1 METFRYSGP
10 LDIEVRRAR
19 GLGEDGRAWLWEPA
33 PPEEE
38 CAMSAIGSAD
48 PEVRVTTGRLRG
60 RIEDGVNVFRGVPFA
75 RPPVGALRLAAPVS
89 AEPWDGVREAGTF
102 GPPPPQSRLLGASA
116 ADGADGD
123 WLTVNVW
130 SPDLGAARL
139 PVMVWI
145 QGGGYMYGRSGDP
158 VFDGG
163 VLARDGVIVVTFNY
177 RVSAEGFGHFQGAPA
192 NRGLLDQV
200 AALRWVRDNIPAFG
214 GDPDQVTVFGE
225 SAGAGSIAALMV
237 MPQAAG
243 LFRRAIAQS
252 VPSVFFSAELA
263 ADIAAA
269 VAGELGLAP
278 LAGELARL
286 SPDRLI
292 DAGDAVAGKAGDCPR
307 WGLAA
312 YIQSPFAPVVDGEVL
327 PAVPWRSLA
336 DGAARDVEL
345 IVGHTRDEYRLFMAL
360 KGETGQ
366 ITAERAA
373 TALRELAP
381 DPQAYRAAYP
391 GADDER
397 LYELV
402 HSDWIF
408 RMPSVRLAETHQSHG
423 RAYLYELTWPA
434 PGMGGDALGA
444 CHGLG
449 LPLTFGNL
457 TAGVGGLLL
466 GQEPPPAAAELSA
479 RVRAAWI
486 AFATTGDP
494 GWPAYE
500 PHNRHTWVIDTEPGI
515 TAYPE
520 ETSRELWAG
529 HAFDPLTL
537 R

>member
-1 METFRYSGP
+1 
-10 LDIEVRRAR
+10 
-19 GLGEDGRAWLWEPA
+19 
-33 PPEEE
+33 
-38 CAMSAIGSAD
+38 MSANGSAD
-48 PEVRVTTGRLRG
+48 PEVRVSTGRLRG
-60 RIEDGVNVFRGVPFA
+60 RTEDGVAVFRGVPFA
-75 RPPVGALRLAAPVS
+75 RPPVGALRLAAPVP
-89 AEPWDGVREAGTF
+89 AEPWDGVREAGAF
-102 GPPPPQSRLLGASA
+102 GPPAPQSRLLGASG
-116 ADGADGD
+116 ADGGDGD

-145 QGGGYMYGRSGDP
+145 YGGGYMYGRSGDP
-158 VFDGG
+158 VFDGR

-177 RVSAEGFGHFQGAPA
+177 RLSAEGFGHFQGAPA

-200 AALRWVRDNIPAFG
+200 AALRWVHDNIAAFG
-214 GDPDQVTVFGE
+214 GDPDLVTVFGE

-252 VPSVFFSAELA
+252 VPSLFFSAELA

-269 VAGELGLAP
+269 VADELGVAP

-286 SPDRLI
+286 SPERLI
-292 DAGDAVAGKAGDCPR
+292 DAGDTVAGKMGDYPQ
-307 WGLAA
+307 WGRVA
-312 YIQSPFAPVVDGEVL
+312 YVQSLFAPVVDGEVL
-327 PAVPWRSLA
+327 PEAPWRLLA

-345 IVGHTRDEYRLFMAL
+345 IVGHNRDEYRLFML
-360 KGETGQ
+360 IKGETGQ

-381 DPQAYRAAYP
+381 DPEAYRAAYP
-391 GADDER
+391 GADDEQ

-402 HSDWIF
+402 HSDWTF
-408 RMPSVRLAETHQSHG
+408 RMPSVQLAETHQRHG
-423 RAYLYELTWPA
+423 RAHLYELTWPA
-434 PGMGGDALGA
+434 PGMGGDVLGA

-457 TAGVGGLLL
+457 TVGSAGLLL

-500 PHNRHTWVIDTEPGI
+500 PQNRHTWIIDTEPGV

-520 ETSRELWAG
+520 EASRELWAG
-529 HAFDPLTL
+529 HTFDPLTL
-537 R
+537 RARG

>member
-1 METFRYSGP
+1 
-10 LDIEVRRAR
+10 
-19 GLGEDGRAWLWEPA
+19 
-33 PPEEE
+33 
-38 CAMSAIGSAD
+38 MSAIGSGD
-48 PEVRVTTGRLRG
+48 PEIRVSTGRLRG
-60 RIEDGVNVFRGVPFA
+60 RTEDGVSVFRGVPFG
-75 RPPVGALRLAAPVS
+75 RPPVGELRLAAPVPC
-89 AEPWDGVREAGTF
+89 EPWDGVREAGAF

-116 ADGADGD
+116 ADGGDGD

-145 QGGGYMYGRSGDP
+145 YGGGYMGGWSGNP
-158 VFDGG
+158 AFDGR

-200 AALRWVRDNIPAFG
+200 AALRWVHDNIAAFG
-214 GDPDQVTVFGE
+214 GDPDRVTVFGE

-243 LFRRAIAQS
+243 LFGRAIAQS
-252 VPSVFFSAELA
+252 VPGMFFTAELA
-263 ADIAAA
+263 ADIGAA

-286 SPDRLI
+286 SPERLI
-292 DAGDAVAGKAGDCPR
+292 DAGDAVADKMGGHPQ
-307 WGLAA
+307 WGRAA
-312 YIQSPFAPVVDGEVL
+312 YVQTPFAPVVDGEVL
-327 PAVPWRSLA
+327 PAVPWESE
-336 DGAARDVEL
+336 GAARDVEL
-345 IVGHTRDEYRLFMAL
+345 IAGHARDEYGLFMVI
-360 KGETGQ
+360 KGDSGQ

-381 DPQAYRAAYP
+381 DPDAYRAAYP
-391 GADDER
+391 GAGEER

-402 HSDWIF
+402 HADYTF
-408 RMPSVRLAETHQSHG
+408 RMPSVRLAETHQRHG
-423 RAYLYELTWPA
+423 RAYLYELAWPA
-434 PGMGGDALGA
+434 PGMGGDVLGA
-444 CHGLG
+444 CHGLI

-457 TAGVGGLLL
+457 TVGAAAGLLL

-479 RVRAAWI
+479 RIRAAWI

-520 ETSRELWAG
+520 ETSRALWAG
-529 HAFDPLTL
+529 YPFAAL
-537 R
+537 

>member
-1 METFRYSGP
+1 
-10 LDIEVRRAR
+10 
-19 GLGEDGRAWLWEPA
+19 
-33 PPEEE
+33 
-38 CAMSAIGSAD
+38 MSAIGSAD
-48 PEVRVTTGRLRG
+48 PEVRVSTGKLRG
-60 RIEDGVNVFRGVPFA
+60 RMEDGVAVFRGVPFA
-75 RPPVGALRLAAPVS
+75 CPPVGALRLATPVP
-89 AEPWDGVREAGTF
+89 AEPWDGVRGAGAF
-102 GPPPPQSRLLGASA
+102 GPLPPQSRLLGGSA

-145 QGGGYMYGRSGDP
+145 HGGGYMSGWSGDP
-158 VFDGG
+158 VFDGR

-200 AALRWVRDNIPAFG
+200 TALRWVRGNIAAFG
-214 GDPDQVTVFGE
+214 GDPDRVTVFGE
-225 SAGAGSIAALMV
+225 SAGAGSIAALMA

-252 VPSVFFSAELA
+252 VPGLFFSAELA
-263 ADIAAA
+263 ADIAGA
-269 VAGELGLAP
+269 VAGELGLP
-278 LAGELARL
+278 PRAGELARL
-286 SPDRLI
+286 SPERLS
-292 DAGDAVAGKAGDCPR
+292 DAGDAVADKMDGCPQ
-307 WGLAA
+307 WGRAA
-312 YIQSPFAPVVDGEVL
+312 YVRTPFAPVVDGEVL
-327 PAVPWRSLA
+327 PEVPWRSPA

-345 IVGHTRDEYRLFMAL
+345 IAGHTRDEYRLFMAI
-360 KGETGQ
+360 GGDTGQ

-381 DPQAYRAAYP
+381 DPEAYRAAYL
-391 GADDER
+391 GAGEER

-402 HSDWIF
+402 HSDWLF
-408 RMPSVRLAETHQSHG
+408 RMPSVRLAEVHQRHGG
-423 RAYLYELTWPA
+423 RAHLYELTWPA

-457 TAGVGGLLL
+457 TAGAAGLLL
-466 GQEPPPAAAELSA
+466 GQDPPPAAAELSA

-500 PHNRHTWVIDTEPGI
+500 PQDRHTWVIDTEPGI
-515 TAYPE
+515 RAYPE

-529 HAFDPLTL
+529 HAFTALPL
-537 R
+537 RARP